1 MQRDTTP
8 PAWIVELAP
17 GHATVSIL
25 AQPPVFECLPE
36 AVRTK
41 ARKGEPYRF
50 PLDLVIEPTSQ
61 FGKRARV
68 AAATPGGAHFEIHS
82 DEGAML
88 GGQAAAP
95 TPLAYFMAGAGFCLM
110 THITGYLR
118 FTELQISRLR
128 IEMRANFHTTLGHVE
143 RGNQGIGG
151 CDSIETLVIVDSD
164 EPADKLQAFIA
175 VCEEACIASQT
186 LAKAIP
192 GSVTLIQ
199 NGVIQN
205 GGTQ

>member
-1 MQRDTTP
+1 MSSVNERP
-8 PAWIVELAP
+8 PWVVDIDPASQIVSFLQ
-17 GHATVSIL
+17 
-25 AQPPVFECLPE
+25 QPPHFEALPE
-36 AVRTK
+36 AVRSK

-61 FGKRARV
+61 FGKRAQIS
-68 AAATPGGAHFEIHS
+68 AATPGGAHFEIHS

-88 GGQAAAP
+88 GGEASAP

-118 FTELQISRLR
+118 FTQLQINRLR

-151 CDSIETLVIVDSD
+151 CDSIDTRIIIDSD
-164 EPADKLQAFIA
+164 EPKDKLQQFIA
-175 VCEEACIASQT
+175 ICEEACIASQT
-186 LAKAIP
+186 IAQAIP
-192 GSVTLIQ
+192 NSVTLIR
-199 NGVIQN
+199 NGEPL
-205 GGTQ
+205 